1 MFEKFEVEFVVFVM
15 GVFGTRNGQMTN
27 LIGAMGECQSE
38 IKVSAFFLDTYNR
51 MAWCKMV
58 VSDFFG

>member
-1 MFEKFEVEFVVFVM
+1 MFEKFEVEFVVCVM

-38 IKVSAFFLDTYNR
+38 IKVSASFFRHLQLNGLVQDGR
-51 MAWCKMV
+51 K
-58 VSDFFG
+58 